1 MKKIL
6 AIPGSIRKNSFNKS
20 ACKVLVDIV
29 AQKSSPILED
39 VELKIFVLDDV
50 PMFSQDLEAD
60 LPSEVQELISQ
71 VEWAD
76 AVIFSTPEYNNM
88 VPGVLKNTCEWLSR
102 SYAIPAVEGKPVA
115 IMGASDGGFGTV
127 RSQNQLLLL
136 ASIIKFQ
143 VDASLRLPISRAQD
157 LFDEQ
162 GNLTSTD
169 IRAKIQDLLER
180 LAMKI

>member
-20 ACKVLVDIV
+20 ACRVLADLVAEKV
-29 AQKSSPILED
+29 SPVLED
-39 VELKIFVLDDV
+39 VELKIFELDNV
-50 PMFSQDLEAD
+50 PMFSQDLEVD
-60 LPSEVQELISQ
+60 LPSEVRDLISQ

-102 SYAIPAVEGKPVA
+102 SYALTAVEGKPVA

-127 RSQNQLLLL
+127 RAQNQLLLL
-136 ASIIKFQ
+136 ASILKFQ
-143 VDASLRLPISRAQD
+143 VDASLRLPISKAQD
-157 LFDEQ
+157 AFDKQ

-180 LAMKI
+180 LAAKI